1 MTEDVPGMPSA
12 IAVAVRLFVTS
23 SAAIT
28 DISGTLGKTIASG
41 DLVAIHRAR
50 LIVFLC
56 RRRMWSNRSRTNQAA
71 C

>member
-1 MTEDVPGMPSA
+1 MPSA

-50 LIVFLC
+50 LIVFI
-56 RRRMWSNRSRTNQAA
+56 
-71 C
+71 